1 MCLCRESV
9 VALLLHRDQYP
20 CMFQEPRIWV
30 ISTQHWP
37 RALIYAELLER
48 GYEVEGFENCVDASL
63 ALESRFSAR
72 PHLILL
78 ELVDQPPVP
87 ICFEAFENAGI
98 PIILLGGSQELTE
111 EVLSR
116 FKSSVILKRP
126 YSIGE
131 VCDFAEK
138 VIR

>member
-1 MCLCRESV
+1 
-9 VALLLHRDQYP
+9 
-20 CMFQEPRIWV
+20 MFEEPRIWI
-30 ISTQHWP
+30 ISAQHWP

-63 ALESRFSAR
+63 ALESGSSPR

-87 ICFEAFENAGI
+87 IRFEAFENAGI

-111 EVLSR
+111 EVVKR
-116 FKSSVILKRP
+116 FRSAVILKRP
-126 YSIGE
+126 YSVGE
-131 VCDFAEK
+131 VCEIAEEVIDF
-138 VIR
+138 